1 MKINVLTPTIGTLGL
16 SQAVESVARQTHANV
31 EHIVVSD
38 GKRYESEVR
47 KIAMNGWPGIGFTP
61 RIYSI
66 PHNTGANGWNGHKI
80 YAYYSQLLDCDYLLL
95 LDEDNAYEPEHVE
108 TLIPI
113 AERLGYAWSLRK
125 VYDKAGNYI
134 GVDTG
139 ESIGLHLNGA
149 GYALVDTSC
158 WCLRRDRIHRL
169 FHFLEPWSGDRK
181 FTEAMIRL
189 NGGIQAGCSGK
200 ATMLY
205 SAPDHLI
212 DHFKKVC
219 EP

>member
-1 MKINVLTPTIGTLGL
+1 MKITVLTPSIGTPDL
-16 SQAVESVARQTHANV
+16 SNAVESVARQTHTDV
-31 EHIVVSD
+31 MHIVIAD
-38 GKRYESEVR
+38 GKRYESDTR
-47 KIAMNGWPGIGFTP
+47 KFAMNGWKGISSTP

-80 YAYYSQLLDCDYLLL
+80 YAHFSQLLDCDYLLL
-95 LDEDNAYEPEHVE
+95 LDEDNAFEPDHVE

-113 AERLGYAWSLRK
+113 AERHGYAWSLRK

-134 GVDTG
+134 GTDTG
-139 ESIGLHLNGA
+139 ESIGLHLDGS

-158 WCLRRDRIHRL
+158 WCLRRDEIPMLR
-169 FHFLEPWSGDRK
+169 HFLEPWSGDRR
-181 FTEAMIRL
+181 FTEAMIARHE
-189 NGGIQAGCSGK
+189 GIQAGCTGK

-212 DHFKKVC
+212 EHFRKVC

>member
-1 MKINVLTPTIGTLGL
+1 MKITVLTPSIGTPDL
-16 SQAVESVARQTHANV
+16 SNAVESVARQTHTDV
-31 EHIVVSD
+31 MHIVIAD

-47 KIAMNGWPGIGFTP
+47 KFGMKGWPGIGFTP
-61 RIYSI
+61 RFYSI

-80 YAYYSQLLDCDYLLL
+80 YAYFSQLLDCDFLLL
-95 LDEDNAYEPEHVE
+95 LDEDNAFEPDHVE

-113 AERLGYAWSLRK
+113 AERHGYAWSLRK
-125 VYDKAGNYI
+125 VYDKGGNYI
-134 GVDTG
+134 GTDTG
-139 ESIGLHLNGA
+139 ESIGLHLDGA

-158 WCLRRDRIHRL
+158 WCLRRDEIPMLR
-169 FHFLEPWSGDRK
+169 HFLEPWSGDRR
-181 FTEAMIRL
+181 FTEAMITRHE
-189 NGGIQAGCSGK
+189 GIQAGCTGK

-212 DHFKKVC
+212 EHFRKVC

>member
-1 MKINVLTPTIGTLGL
+1 MKITVLTPSIGTPDL
-16 SQAVESVARQTHANV
+16 SNAVESVARQTHTDV
-31 EHIVVSD
+31 MHIVIAD
-38 GKRYESEVR
+38 GKKYESDTR
-47 KIAMNGWPGIGFTP
+47 KFAMNGWKGIGSTP

-80 YAYYSQLLDCDYLLL
+80 YAHFAQLLDTDYLLL
-95 LDEDNAYEPEHVE
+95 LDEDNAFEPNHVE

-113 AERLGYAWSLRK
+113 AERHGYAWSLRK
-125 VYDKAGNYI
+125 VYDKGGNYI
-134 GVDTG
+134 GTDTA
-139 ESIGLHLNGA
+139 ESIGLHLDGA

-158 WCLRRDRIHRL
+158 WCLRRDEIPMLRY
-169 FHFLEPWSGDRK
+169 FLEPWSGDRR
-181 FTEAMIRL
+181 FTEAMIARHE
-189 NGGIQAGCSGK
+189 GIQAGCTGT

-212 DHFKKVC
+212 EHFKKVC